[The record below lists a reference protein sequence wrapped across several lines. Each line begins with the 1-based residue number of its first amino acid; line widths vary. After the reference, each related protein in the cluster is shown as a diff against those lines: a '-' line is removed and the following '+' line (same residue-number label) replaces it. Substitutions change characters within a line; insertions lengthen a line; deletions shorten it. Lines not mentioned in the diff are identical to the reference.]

1 MFTTKMN
8 QSLTTRRSKLTGVLS
23 NDPYCQRMD
32 GNLAYVM
39 LDGKFGNPKNY
50 DEKIQYNI

>member
-1 MFTTKMN
+1 MFATKMN